1 MKKFSA
7 QEVQRAQDDMLC
19 DVDPWFWAIKK
30 KVQLQGGEYSC
41 KGHTWQ
47 AGPMQS
53 QARHRVIRKGAQLGF
68 TECEVLRS
76 LHGLIHKQYKKGVL
90 YLFPTSD
97 DVSDFSKARFGPLIQ
112 SNPAAIGRYVR
123 STDSTNIKQ
132 IGTGMLYLRGARLTA
147 NIEGMKKDSPKL
159 RSVPVD
165 KLVLDERDLMSDAAI
180 LMAKERLSHSHVK
193 EVVEFSTPT
202 VPGFGIDLS
211 YHESTQ
217 HLWMINCE
225 HCSHDTC
232 LEAEFPECVADGK
245 RVCVHCGKEIFPH
258 KGQWVAQY
266 PDRDIEGFWLSQLNS
281 LYIEPG
287 EILRLYHDPPQG
299 NLQEIYNSK
308 LGMAYIDAEDELTRQ
323 DVMACCGLDPMVT
336 RHKGPCAMGIDVGK
350 VLHVVIGCKIAPKR
364 FGILRVVELST
375 FSEVH
380 DIARKYNIKSCVIDA
395 LPETRTV
402 RSFQGSEL
410 YEIFLCY
417 YKESQATGPA
427 FNLNTGIVQVNRTE
441 ICDQTHHLMTE
452 SGKCQLPRYNQGLE
466 EYVKQMAS
474 MFKREEVHEKTGQ
487 RVFRYHSRGPDHYR
501 HATNYFY
508 LAAQRVG
515 EIRDQ
520 SIRQQVAEMDY
531 QILD

>member
-1 MKKFSA
+1 M
-7 QEVQRAQDDMLC
+7 VC
-19 DVDPWFWAIKK
+19 DIDPWYWAVKNKI
-30 KVQLQGGEYSC
+30 QLQGGEYSPE
-41 KGHTWQ
+41 GHIWQ

-53 QARHRVIRKGAQLGF
+53 ESKHKVIRKGAQLGF

-76 LHGLIHKQYKKGVL
+76 LHGLIHRQYAKGVL
-90 YLFPTSD
+90 YLFPTND

-112 SNPAAIGRYVR
+112 SNPATIGRYVR

-147 NIEGMKKDSPKL
+147 NIEGMKKDSSKL

-165 KLVLDERDLMSDAAI
+165 KLVLDERDLMVDAAI
-180 LMAKERLSHSHVK
+180 LMAKERLSHSNVK

-202 VPGFGIDLS
+202 VPGFGIDLA
-211 YHESTQ
+211 YEESTQ
-217 HLWMINCE
+217 DHWMIKCDACNKE
-225 HCSHDTC
+225 TC
-232 LEAEFPECVADGK
+232 LELEFPECVVDNK
-245 RVCVHCGKEIFPH
+245 RVCVYCGKEILSRN
-258 KGQWVAQY
+258 GQWVAKY
-266 PDRDIEGFWLSQLNS
+266 PDRNIKGFWLSQLNS
-281 LYIEPG
+281 LYVEPG
-287 EILRLYHDPPQG
+287 EILRLFLDPPQG

-308 LGMAYIDAEDELTRQ
+308 LGMAYIDAEDALTRQ
-323 DVMACCGLDPMVT
+323 DVLACCGLNPVVT

-350 VLHVVIGCKIAPKR
+350 VLHVVIGCRIGRKR
-364 FGILRVVELST
+364 FKILRALEVSG
-375 FSEVH
+375 FSDVH
-380 DIARKYNIKSCVIDA
+380 DLAKKYNVKNCVIDA

-402 RSFQGSEL
+402 RAFQEQEP

-441 ICDQTHHLMTE
+441 ICDQTHHLMTKL
-452 SGKCQLPRYNQGLE
+452 SRCQLPRWNQSLD
-466 EYVKQMAS
+466 EYIKQVTS

-487 RVFRYHSRGPDHYR
+487 KVFRYHSRGPDHYR

-515 EIRDQ
+515 EVKDQ
-520 SIRQQVAEMDY
+520 SARQRVAEMDY